1 MSQDHEKNDTP
12 NNRRSFLTTASR
24 LTMAGAVG
32 PVIGLPTSSALAA
45 QTQPVSAGSPTN
57 EYLEATAQHALDA
70 LESAYGAHKSQRRNH
85 TKGIGA
91 IGKFVGTSAAR
102 EYSRS
107 LLFSGETIE
116 VVARFSL
123 AGGDPDASD
132 AERSP
137 RGIGLQFR
145 LPDGSLQHMTMLHTP
160 MFFAKMPQT
169 FIDKFFALTPDPATG
184 KPDPAR
190 FKEFL
195 KSHHDNDAQFHY
207 LGTVNPPVSYANC
220 PFFGIHTF
228 KFIGKHD
235 RVTMVRWRFVPRDGE
250 KNLTDDE
257 VKSAPKDFL
266 QAALM
271 ERVKRGPI
279 QWDMIVSI
287 GEPGDPVTNPTVLW
301 PANRKEF
308 NAGTLTL
315 TDAMAQEEAPSYG
328 INFDPLVM
336 AEGIEPSDDPILR
349 FRSPSYG
356 LSYSRRL
363 RNL

>member
-1 MSQDHEKNDTP
+1 MSQDQDKDNSP
-12 NNRRSFLTTASR
+12 NSRRSFLSTASR
-24 LTMAGAVG
+24 MTLAGAVV
-32 PVIGLPTSSALAA
+32 PVIALPAADAHASPQPGQTS
-45 QTQPVSAGSPTN
+45 TPDN
-57 EYLEATAQHALDA
+57 EYIEATAQRSLDA
-70 LESAYGAHKSQRRNH
+70 LESAYGVHKGQRRNH

-91 IGKFVGTSAAR
+91 LGKFVGNPAAR

-123 AGGDPDASD
+123 AGADPDASD
-132 AERSP
+132 AERSA

-160 MFFAKMPQT
+160 MFFATMPKT

-184 KPDPAR
+184 KPDPVR
-190 FKEFL
+190 FGAFL
-195 KSHHDNDAQFHY
+195 KSHHDNDAQAHF

-228 KFIGKHD
+228 RFVGKD
-235 RVTMVRWRFVPRDGE
+235 DKVTMVRWRFVPRDGE
-250 KNLTDDE
+250 KNLTDEE
-257 VKSAPKDFL
+257 VKNAPKDFL

-271 ERVKRGPI
+271 QRVKRGPV

-287 GEPGDPVTNPTVLW
+287 GEPGDPVSNPTVLW

-315 TDAMAQEEAPSYG
+315 TDAMPQEQAPSYG

-336 AEGIEPSDDPILR
+336 ADGIEPSDDPILL

-356 LSYSRRL
+356 LSYARRL
-363 RNL
+363 RDL